1 MLAEV
6 YKQNW
11 HRRRRRGS
19 DFHWWTCTW
28 IFKLLLSETVSGW
41 SLFLDSTRWW
51 NSCHMLHD
59 WQGNQCKTR
68 NVIHQWNRHWFSSEN
83 CKNEEILGVCVC
95 VCCVVYTP
103 RISKALY
110 NINNMVGTTEWLC
123 FSSSAT
129 FTCQILRVTKK
140 KYTNGN
146 NKNHKTSDC
155 CLEQN

>member
-1 MLAEV
+1 MNMHMNLQTPTVRNCQWVISFPGLDKMMEFLSHV
-6 YKQNW
+6 TWLTRKSMQNQK
-11 HRRRRRGS
+11 RDS
-19 DFHWWTCTW
+19 SMKSSL
-28 IFKLLLSETVSGW
+28 IFIRKLQKWRDSG
-41 SLFLDSTRWW
+41 
-51 NSCHMLHD
+51 C
-59 WQGNQCKTR
+59 
-68 NVIHQWNRHWFSSEN
+68 
-83 CKNEEILGVCVC
+83 VCVC

-155 CLEQN
+155 FLEQN